1 MEIYVLQ
8 CLSGNE
14 DLLRKRLVLA
24 HPELGEHIHIP
35 RRHMKIRKQGRHFT
49 KEYILFPGY
58 IFLETE
64 HIHKKYLESMRTIH
78 TALRILPDN
87 LHPLPLNSWEREFFS
102 RLLRNGEIIG
112 SSAVQFDTDNRI
124 QVLHGPL
131 EGLEGSIVK
140 VDRRKGRA
148 RVRLDM
154 YNKTFEVDFSF
165 HDMKKQNSADVQK

>member
-14 DLLRKRLVLA
+14 DQLRKRLVLA
-24 HPELGEHIHIP
+24 HPELAEHVHIP

-64 HIHKKYLESMRTIH
+64 HLEKNYLESIRTIDS
-78 TALRILPDN
+78 ALRILPDS
-87 LHPLPLNSWEREFFS
+87 LHPLPLNRGERELLS
-102 RLLRNGEIIG
+102 RLLRNGEVLG
-112 SSAVQFDTDNRI
+112 SSAVQFDTNNRI
-124 QVLHGPL
+124 QVIQGPL

-154 YNKTFEVDFSF
+154 YDRTFEVDFSF
-165 HDMKKQNSADVQK
+165 HDMKKQNSADVQE